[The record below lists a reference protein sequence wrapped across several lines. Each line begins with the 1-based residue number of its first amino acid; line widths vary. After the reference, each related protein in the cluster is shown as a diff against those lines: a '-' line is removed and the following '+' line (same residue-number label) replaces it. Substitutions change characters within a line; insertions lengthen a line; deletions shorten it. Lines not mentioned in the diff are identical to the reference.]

1 MSIRPVE
8 QQDDAPGLTLRGT
21 ASASFDEDDDD
32 NTDDGVRHSWVR
44 ATGAKSFRTP
54 SSGSYPENEHF

>member
-1 MSIRPVE
+1 MSLSTEE

-32 NTDDGVRHSWVR
+32 TDDERGCHLWVR